1 MANKITKAQMFEMI
15 KALDEV
21 KANPDMVAFID
32 HEMELLSKKATNK
45 KATKTQE
52 INATIKDEIL
62 ATLTDVPLRV
72 TEIINVNPNFADMT
86 PQKMSALVNQLVDSG
101 EVTKVVDKRVSRF
114 FLTGAV

>member
-1 MANKITKAQMFEMI
+1 MANKITKAQMFGMI

-32 HEMELLSKKATNK
+32 HEIELLSKKAINK

-52 INATIKDEIL
+52 ANAEIKTEIL
-62 ATLTDVPLRV
+62 ATLSDVPLRI
-72 TEIINVNPNFADMT
+72 TEIIKANPKFVDMT
-86 PQKMSALVNQLVDSG
+86 PQKMSALVNQLVDSK

-114 FLTGAV
+114 VLA

>member
-21 KANPDMVAFID
+21 QANPDMVAFID

-52 INATIKDEIL
+52 ANAEIKAEIL
-62 ATLTDVPLRV
+62 ATLSDVPLRV
-72 TEIINVNPNFADMT
+72 TEIIKANPKFADMT
-86 PQKMSALVNQLVDSG
+86 PQKMSALVNQLADSG

-114 FLTGAV
+114 VLA